1 MLCFASEKQLDTKKE
16 EKKERKREKKK
27 ENARFL
33 AVWSQAWNVE
43 VISTGVHTFSLIG
56 NTLKSSVIEIDLV
69 NQGHSCVKTKLH
81 YKCNL
86 CYLLDN

>member
-1 MLCFASEKQLDTKKE
+1 MLCKWKAIGYKIKR
-16 EKKERKREKKK
+16 KERKKEREKKK
-27 ENARFL
+27 ENTIFL

-43 VISTGVHTFSLIG
+43 VISTGVHTFLIIG

-69 NQGHSCVKTKLH
+69 NQGHSGVKTKLH